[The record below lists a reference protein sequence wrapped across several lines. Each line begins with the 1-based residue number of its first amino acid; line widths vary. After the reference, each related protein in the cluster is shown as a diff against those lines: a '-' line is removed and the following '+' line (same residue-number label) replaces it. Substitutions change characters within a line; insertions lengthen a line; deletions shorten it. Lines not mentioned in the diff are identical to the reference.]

1 MEALSDQRQPVSV
14 SSQLPCEVC
23 GAARAARPHPW
34 PEMIGV
40 AVGCG
45 VVWFSR
51 WAIPA
56 VLFGCVI
63 VAILGGR

>member
-1 MEALSDQRQPVSV
+1 MIRDSPDYSRP
-14 SSQLPCEVC
+14 LPGEGI
-23 GAARAARPHPW
+23 GAVPHARPHPW

-45 VVWFSR
+45 VVLFSR

>member
-14 SSQLPCEVC
+14 TSPLPGEGN
-23 GAARAARPHPW
+23 GAVPHVRPHPW
-34 PEMIGV
+34 PELIGV

-45 VVWFSR
+45 VVWFSK